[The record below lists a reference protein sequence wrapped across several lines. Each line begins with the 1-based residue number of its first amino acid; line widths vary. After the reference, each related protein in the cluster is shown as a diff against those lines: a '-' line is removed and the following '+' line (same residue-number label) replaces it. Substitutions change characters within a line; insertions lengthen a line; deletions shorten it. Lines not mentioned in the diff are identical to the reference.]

1 MNKASLVQIVKLL
14 GLLCIIFSI
23 FVLPP
28 IAISLWYQDGEII
41 DLLMALSIILSLGIV
56 LWVPLRNKTTTLRR
70 KDGFLI
76 VVLFWTIIGVIGAI
90 PFKMALNL
98 SFIDAMFESVS
109 GLTTTGATVLH
120 GLDNMQ
126 PSILF
131 YRQEIQ
137 WFGGM
142 GLVVFAL
149 ALLPMLGIGG
159 MSLYK
164 AELPGPLK
172 EDKIAPSLYKGVRTL
187 WLIYIGLTAACAFA
201 YWLAGMTPFDAV
213 AHSLSTLSTGGFS
226 THDASLAYY
235 HNIAIEQ
242 VAVVFMLLGATNF
255 TAHYV
260 VLSSKNPLDYFKNT
274 EVKYFFGYVAIII
287 ILATFGLLVFGYFHS
302 FLKSLRYA
310 SFEVVSVVTSTGYG
324 IDDFSVWPVSLP
336 ALLIMASFIGGCG
349 GSTCGGMKTLRVLI
363 LFRLALREIR
373 RLIHPKGIFPVM
385 YEKRAISENL
395 LYSVLGFFSI
405 YIGTYVVLMLA
416 MMALHQ
422 DQVTAFS
429 AIATCMNNVGPGL
442 GKVAQ
447 SFSSISDGGKVVSIV
462 AMLLGRL
469 EVVSVLVVLSPYY
482 WRK

>member
-1 MNKASLVQIVKLL
+1 MNKASFVQIIKLL

-28 IAISLWYQDGEII
+28 IAISLWYKDGEIT
-41 DLLMALSIILSLGIV
+41 DLLLALSIILSLGII
-56 LWVPLRNKTTTLRR
+56 LWLPVHNQTTTLRR

-76 VVLFWTIIGVIGAI
+76 VVLFWTLIGVIGAI
-90 PFKMALNL
+90 PFKMALNI
-98 SFIDAMFESVS
+98 SFIDALFESVS

-142 GLVVFAL
+142 GLIVFAL

-159 MSLYK
+159 MSLYR
-164 AELPGPLK
+164 AELPGPIK
-172 EDKIAPSLYKGVRTL
+172 DDKITPSLYKGVRTL
-187 WLIYIGLTAACAFA
+187 WFIYIGLTASCALG
-201 YWLAGMTPFDAV
+201 YWWAGMTPFDAV
-213 AHSLSTLSTGGFS
+213 AHSLSTVSTGGFS
-226 THDASLAYY
+226 THDDSLAYF

-242 VAVVFMLLGATNF
+242 VAIVFMLLGATNF

-260 VLSSKNPLDYFKNT
+260 VLSSKNPLDYFRNI
-274 EVKYFFGYVAIII
+274 EVKTFLGYVAVTI
-287 ILATFGLLVFGYFHS
+287 ILVTIGLWAFDYYPS
-302 FLKSLRYA
+302 FLKSLRFA
-310 SFEVVSVVTSTGYG
+310 TFEVASVVTSTGYG

-336 ALLIMASFIGGCG
+336 VLLLMVSFVGGCG
-349 GSTCGGMKTLRVLI
+349 GSTSGGMKVLRVLI
-363 LFRLALREIR
+363 LFRLGLREIR
-373 RLIHPKGIFPVM
+373 RLIHPKGLFPVM
-385 YEKRAISENL
+385 LGKRAISENL
-395 LYSVLGFFSI
+395 LYGVLGFFSI
-405 YIGTYVVLMLA
+405 YIGSFVVLMLA
-416 MMALHQ
+416 LMALHQ

-429 AIATCMNNVGPGL
+429 AIATCMNNLGPGL
-442 GKVAQ
+442 GKVSQTFAT
-447 SFSSISDGGKVVSIV
+447 IGDGGKAISII

-469 EVVSVLVVLSPYY
+469 EVISVLVILSPHF

>member
-1 MNKASLVQIVKLL
+1 MNKASLVQIIKLL

-23 FVLPP
+23 FLLPP
-28 IAISLWYQDGEII
+28 IALSLWYQDGALI
-41 DLLMALSIILSLGIV
+41 DLLIALSIILSLGV
-56 LWVPLRNKTTTLRR
+56 FLWLPLHKQTTTLKR

-76 VVLFWTIIGVIGAI
+76 VVLFWTLIGVIGAI
-90 PFKMALNL
+90 PLKMALNI
-98 SFIDAMFESVS
+98 SFVDAFFESVS

-142 GLVVFAL
+142 GLIVFAL

-159 MSLYK
+159 MSLYR

-172 EDKIAPSLYKGVRTL
+172 EDKITPSLYKGVRTL
-187 WLIYIGLTAACAFA
+187 WYIYIGLTAACAFS

-226 THDASLAYY
+226 THDESLGYY
-235 HNIAIEQ
+235 HSIAIEQ
-242 VAVVFMLLGATNF
+242 VAVVFMILGATNF
-255 TAHYV
+255 TAHYI
-260 VLSSKNPLDYFKNT
+260 VLNTKNPLDYLRNV
-274 EVKYFFGYVAIII
+274 EVRYFFGYVAVTI
-287 ILATFGLLVFGYFHS
+287 LLVAVGLWSFNYFPS
-302 FLKSLRYA
+302 FLKSMRYS
-310 SFEVVSVVTSTGYG
+310 SFEVVSVITSTGYG

-336 ALLIMASFIGGCG
+336 ALLIIVSFIGGCG

-363 LFRLALREIR
+363 LFRLAIREIR

-385 YEKRAISENL
+385 LEKRAISESL

-405 YIGTYVVLMLA
+405 YIGTFVILMLA
-416 MMALHQ
+416 LMALHQ

-429 AIATCMNNVGPGL
+429 AIATCMNNMGPGL
-442 GKVAQ
+442 GKVSQ
-447 SFSSISDGGKVVSIV
+447 SFATIGDGGKIVSII

-469 EVVSVLVVLSPYY
+469 EVVSVLVILSPYF